1 MLSSFRQRCAKP
13 HLWLVSLIGVYG
25 VVSQSVAQRIR
36 MALGAQPRDV
46 LTLLVRQGMIGALI
60 GVAGG
65 LAASFAFARL
75 LSNLLYGVSAT
86 DPATFVAIP
95 LLLTSV
101 ALLATVIP
109 ARRGMNVEPMT
120 ALRDE

>member
-1 MLSSFRQRCAKP
+1 MLS
-13 HLWLVSLIGVYG
+13 
-25 VVSQSVAQRIR
+25 
-36 MALGAQPRDV
+36 V
-46 LTLLVRQGMIGALI
+46 LNIPV
-60 GVAGG
+60 GG

-95 LLLTSV
+95 VLLTSV